1 MNTAWTARDPWLDA
15 LRDRRATLRGELS
28 RVGHWRRL
36 LRAKIDLTVARGAG
50 PDPLKFE
57 TAPESLPDSGGLP
70 TSDIL
75 QGLCFVDGTGFLMS
89 QLPSLKTA
97 DTQLSDYEVELRS
110 ELMSATD
117 ELVSLLAGTALHTFE
132 TPTSSVQTE
141 RSTLSPG
148 AEAMRN

>member
-15 LRDRRATLRGELS
+15 LRVRRATLRGELS

-57 TAPESLPDSGGLP
+57 TAPELLPDSGGLP

-75 QGLCFVDGTGFLMS
+75 QGLCFVDGAEFLMT
-89 QLPSLKTA
+89 QLPALKAA
-97 DTQLSDYEVELRS
+97 DTQLAEYEVELRS

-117 ELVSLLAGTALHTFE
+117 ELVSLLAGTALHAFDS
-132 TPTSSVQTE
+132 PISSAQTVQ
-141 RSTLSPG
+141 SALSPG
-148 AEAMRN
+148 TTATRI